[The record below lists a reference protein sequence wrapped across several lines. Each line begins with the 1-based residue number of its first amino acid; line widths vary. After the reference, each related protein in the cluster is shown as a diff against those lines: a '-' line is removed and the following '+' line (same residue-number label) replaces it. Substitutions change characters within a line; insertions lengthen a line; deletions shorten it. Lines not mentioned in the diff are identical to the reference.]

1 MDFTLL
7 WIALAALVGAILH
20 QLLQA
25 GTSWKQAIITGVITA
40 VIFAAGYQLQ
50 GATLT
55 ILDLFL
61 AIIGGYGVTATVG
74 GIQLKKQNDALIK
87 KVASMPQVPK

>member
-1 MDFTLL
+1 MDLTLL

-20 QLLQA
+20 QLLQS
-25 GTSWKQAIITGVITA
+25 GTSWKQTIITGVITA

-61 AIIGGYGVTATVG
+61 AVIGGYGVNATVS
-74 GIQLKKQNDALIK
+74 GIQLKKQNAALTK
-87 KVASMPQVPK
+87 KLASFSIQPK